1 MEGEQEEVNL
11 YDYGIQL
18 TRSFR
23 ALKLWMSL
31 KVFGLAAF
39 RQAVTHG
46 LNLARIAEGKL
57 KKMSGWEIITPAQ
70 MGIVTFRYVPQNL
83 SPGATDTFNREL
95 VAPIV
100 ADGFALV
107 VSTII
112 KNRTVLRFCTIN
124 PRTTEEDIGQ
134 VIKKLDQ
141 YAQEQTTNWK

>member
-1 MEGEQEEVNL
+1 
-11 YDYGIQL
+11 
-18 TRSFR
+18 
-23 ALKLWMSL
+23 
-31 KVFGLAAF
+31 
-39 RQAVTHG
+39 
-46 LNLARIAEGKL
+46 
-57 KKMSGWEIITPAQ
+57 MSGWEIITPAQ